1 MGQSRR
7 SVLQGALGAGAAG
20 LLVGGAAPVPVAHA
34 GRPSKRPKGTAL
46 GLRWLGVAGWE
57 LSFAGRSVLFDPYL
71 SRMPYAAEGGALDPA
86 LPLALDPEAVELVAE
101 ESLTGAPELIL
112 ISHGHFDHLADVPH
126 LLARPAWRD
135 RRVRTLCDMT
145 SRHLLAAMGTPAH
158 RMADVVA
165 VNGGDHLQFDGY
177 SVEVFR
183 SLHSRQE
190 DYSSFAE
197 GTRSEAPP
205 RPRVLGDLVEGRTLA
220 FQVSV
225 EGGPS
230 VLLTGTSN
238 VAERELAGAR
248 PDVAVIGM
256 SGHAAVHGYPDRL
269 LAAIGSP
276 SVLLPCHHDDMVTP
290 LRDPGLARSVMPD
303 AVRALEQAAVRQGRE
318 GGSRVLAPRHLE
330 LLDVTAEA

>member
-20 LLVGGAAPVPVAHA
+20 LLTGCAAPAPAA
-34 GRPSKRPKGTAL
+34 RPRRMPKGTAL

-71 SRMPYAAEGGALDPA
+71 SRMPYADEKGALDPA
-86 LPLALDPEAVELVAE
+86 LPLRLDPEAVEHVAE
-101 ESLTGAPELIL
+101 KGLTGVPELIL

-126 LLARPAWRD
+126 LLSRPGWAG
-135 RRVRTLCDMT
+135 RRVRTLCDTT
-145 SRHLLAAMGTPAH
+145 SRHLLAAMGTPAD
-158 RMADVVA
+158 RMADVAA
-165 VNGGDHLQFDGY
+165 VHGGDHLQFDGY

-183 SLHSRQE
+183 SLHSRQQ
-190 DYSSFAE
+190 DYTSFAP
-197 GTRSEAPP
+197 GTRDAVPA
-205 RPRVLGDLVEGRTLA
+205 RPRTLGDLVEGQTLA

-256 SGHAAVHGYPDRL
+256 SDHSAVHGYPDRL
-269 LAAIGSP
+269 LAALGSP
-276 SVLLPCHHDDMVTP
+276 PVLLPCHHDDMVTP
-290 LRDPGLARSVMPD
+290 LGDSGIFRTASPD
-303 AVRALEQAAVRQGRE
+303 AVTALAQAAERRAPD
-318 GGSRVLAPRHLE
+318 GGTRVLTPRHLE
-330 LLDVTAEA
+330 LLDITGSR

>member
-20 LLVGGAAPVPVAHA
+20 LLVGGAAPLPAAHPRRSA
-34 GRPSKRPKGTAL
+34 KGASL

-71 SRMPYAAEGGALDPA
+71 SRMPYAGEGGALDPA
-86 LPLALDPEAVELVAE
+86 LPLRLDPEAVEHVAE
-101 ESLTGAPELIL
+101 KGLSGVPELIL

-126 LLARPAWRD
+126 LLARPGWAG
-135 RRVRTLCDMT
+135 RRVRTLCDTT

-190 DYSSFAE
+190 DYSSFAA
-197 GTRSEAPP
+197 GTRGAVPS
-205 RPRVLGDLVEGRTLA
+205 RPRTLGDLVEGQTLA

-238 VAERELAGAR
+238 VAEREIAGAR

-269 LAAIGSP
+269 LDALGSP
-276 SVLLPCHHDDMVTP
+276 PVLLPCHHDDMVTP
-290 LRDPGLARSVMPD
+290 LGDSGISRTASPD
-303 AVRALEQAAVRQGRE
+303 AVTALARAAGRSAPD
-318 GGSRVLAPRHLE
+318 GGTRVLEPRHLE
-330 LLDVTAEA
+330 LLDVTGVG

>member
-1 MGQSRR
+1 MSQSRR

-20 LLVGGAAPVPVAHA
+20 LLVGGAAPLPAAHPRRA
-34 GRPSKRPKGTAL
+34 PKGTTT

-57 LSFAGRSVLFDPYL
+57 LSFAGRSILFDPYL
-71 SRMPYAAEGGALDPA
+71 SRMPYADEGGALDPA
-86 LPLALDPEAVELVAE
+86 LPLRLDPDAVEHVAE
-101 ESLTGAPELIL
+101 KELTGPPELIL

-126 LLARPAWRD
+126 LLSRPGWGD
-135 RRVRTLCDMT
+135 RRVRTLCDTT
-145 SRHLLAAMGTPAH
+145 SRHLLAAMGTPAR

-165 VNGGDHLQFDGY
+165 VSGGDHLQFDGY

-190 DYSSFAE
+190 DYTSFAP
-197 GTRSEAPP
+197 GTRDTVPA
-205 RPRVLGDLVEGRTLA
+205 RPRTLGDLVEGQTLS

-230 VLLTGTSN
+230 VLLNGTSN
-238 VAERELAGAR
+238 VAERELAGVR

-269 LAAIGSP
+269 LTALGSP
-276 SVLLPCHHDDMVTP
+276 PVLLPCHHDDMVTP
-290 LRDPGLARSVMPD
+290 LGDSGLFRTVSPDAATALARAAERGAPD
-303 AVRALEQAAVRQGRE
+303 SGT
-318 GGSRVLAPRHLE
+318 RVLAPRHLE
-330 LLDVTAEA
+330 LLDITAP

>member
-1 MGQSRR
+1 MSQSRR

-20 LLVGGAAPVPVAHA
+20 LLVGGAAPLPTAHA
-34 GRPSKRPKGTAL
+34 RRSPKGTAL

-71 SRMPYAAEGGALDPA
+71 SRMPYADGDGALDPA
-86 LPLALDPEAVELVAE
+86 LPLRLDPEAVEHVAE
-101 ESLTGAPELIL
+101 EGLTGTPDLIL

-126 LLARPAWRD
+126 LLSRPGWGG
-135 RRVRTLCDMT
+135 RRIRTLCDTT
-145 SRHLLAAMGTPAH
+145 SRHLLGAMGTPAH

-165 VNGGDHLQFDGY
+165 VSGGDHLQFDGY

-183 SLHSRQE
+183 SLHSRQQ
-190 DYSSFAE
+190 DYTSFAP
-197 GTRSEAPP
+197 GTRDSVPA
-205 RPRVLGDLVEGRTLA
+205 RPRTLGDLVEGQTLA

-269 LAAIGSP
+269 LSALGSP
-276 SVLLPCHHDDMVTP
+276 PVLLPCHHDDMVTP
-290 LRDPGLARSVMPD
+290 LGDSGISRTASPD
-303 AVRALEQAAVRQGRE
+303 AATALMQAAERRKP
-318 GGSRVLAPRHLE
+318 GGGTRVLAPRHLE
-330 LLDVTAEA
+330 LLDVTELPES

>member
-20 LLVGGAAPVPVAHA
+20 LLVGGAAPLPAA
-34 GRPSKRPKGTAL
+34 YARRGPKGTSL

-71 SRMPYAAEGGALDPA
+71 SRMPYADENGALDPA
-86 LPLALDPEAVELVAE
+86 LPLRLDPEAVERVAE
-101 ESLTGAPELIL
+101 EALTGVPELIL

-126 LLARPAWRD
+126 LLARPGWGG
-135 RRVRTLCDMT
+135 RRVRTLCDTT

-165 VNGGDHLQFDGY
+165 VNGGDHLQFEGY

-183 SLHSRQE
+183 SLHSRQQ
-190 DYSSFAE
+190 DYSSFAA
-197 GTRSEAPP
+197 GTRDEVPP
-205 RPRVLGDLVEGRTLA
+205 RPRTLGDLVEGQTLA

-238 VAERELAGAR
+238 VAERELVGAR

-269 LAAIGSP
+269 LAALGAP

-290 LRDPGLARSVMPD
+290 LGDSGIFRTASSDAVTALARAAERNSPD
-303 AVRALEQAAVRQGRE
+303 
-318 GGSRVLAPRHLE
+318 GGARVLAPRHLE
-330 LLDVTAEA
+330 LLDLT

>member
-7 SVLQGALGAGAAG
+7 SVLQGALGVGAAG
-20 LLVGGAAPVPVAHA
+20 LLVGGAAPLSAVYPRSA
-34 GRPSKRPKGTAL
+34 PKGTPI

-57 LSFAGRSVLFDPYL
+57 LSFAGRSILFDPYL
-71 SRMPYAAEGGALDPA
+71 SRMPYADADGGLDPA
-86 LPLALDPEAVELVAE
+86 LPLRLDPEAVEHVAE
-101 ESLTGAPELIL
+101 KELTGAPELVL

-126 LLARPAWRD
+126 LLSRPGWRS
-135 RRVRTLCDMT
+135 RRVRTLCDTT
-145 SRHLLAAMGTPAH
+145 SRNLLAAMGTPAH

-183 SLHSRQE
+183 SLHSRQK
-190 DYSSFAE
+190 DYSSFAP
-197 GTRSEAPP
+197 GARDDVPA
-205 RPRVLGDLVEGRTLA
+205 RPRTLGDLVEGQTLA

-225 EGGPS
+225 EGGQS

-256 SGHAAVHGYPDRL
+256 SGHEVVHGYPDRL
-269 LAAIGSP
+269 LTALGSP

-290 LRDPGLARSVMPD
+290 LGDSGISRTTTPGAAAALAEAAER
-303 AVRALEQAAVRQGRE
+303 RAPGAGT
-318 GGSRVLAPRHLE
+318 RVLDPRHLE
-330 LLDVTAEA
+330 LLDVTGLPVA

>member
-20 LLVGGAAPVPVAHA
+20 LLVGGAAPLPAAHA
-34 GRPSKRPKGTAL
+34 RRQYERSKGASL

-57 LSFAGRSVLFDPYL
+57 LSFGGRSVLFDPYL
-71 SRMPYAAEGGALDPA
+71 SRMPYAGEDGALDPA
-86 LPLALDPEAVELVAE
+86 LPIALDPEAVELVAE
-101 ESLTGAPELIL
+101 KSLTGPPELIL
-112 ISHGHFDHLADVPH
+112 VSHGHFDHLADVPH
-126 LLARPAWRD
+126 LLARPAWAG
-135 RRVRTLCDMT
+135 RRMRTLCDAT

-165 VNGGDHLQFDGY
+165 VSGGDHLQFDGY

-183 SLHSRQE
+183 SLHSRQQ
-190 DYSSFAE
+190 DYSSFAA
-197 GTRSEAPP
+197 GTRTAVPSKP
-205 RPRVLGDLVEGRTLA
+205 RTLGDLVEGQTLSY
-220 FQVSV
+220 QVTV

-248 PDVAVIGM
+248 PDIAVVGM

-269 LAAIGSP
+269 LTALGSP

-290 LRDPGLARSVMPD
+290 LGDAGLARSVAPD
-303 AVRALEQAAVRQGRE
+303 AVQVLERAAARARPD
-318 GGSRVLAPRHLE
+318 GGTRVLAPRHLE
-330 LLDVTAEA
+330 VLDVMAEA